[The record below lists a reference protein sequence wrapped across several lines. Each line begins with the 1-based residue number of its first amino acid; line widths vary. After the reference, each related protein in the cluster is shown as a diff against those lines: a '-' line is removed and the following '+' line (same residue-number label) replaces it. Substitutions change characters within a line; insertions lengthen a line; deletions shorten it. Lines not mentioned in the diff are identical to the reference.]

1 MSFAT
6 KIPDHVSGIDAL
18 ILFFGARRKSIY
30 APEVKLR
37 AVFLV
42 KAQAVVLNSVI
53 LNVIPNK
60 RVANLIIFRIY
71 CDLHDLIKTYKFI
84 DLRYFSFLHVIF
96 TNINEKKSLQHA
108 LIRTYWFINIWKKLP
123 PTRFYG
129 STRLLGSSELLKR
142 IVKVSKGRDEFLHNG
157 NLKRIVLRSTLIN

>member
-96 TNINEKKSLQHA
+96 TNINEKSPSYLPLLEVKLNVYQFLKKPA
-108 LIRTYWFINIWKKLP
+108 TYTICL
-123 PTRFYG
+123 
-129 STRLLGSSELLKR
+129 
-142 IVKVSKGRDEFLHNG
+142 V
-157 NLKRIVLRSTLIN
+157 

>member
-96 TNINEKKSLQHA
+96 TIINEKKSMQHA
-108 LIRTYWFINIWKKLP
+108 LIRAYSWVPNRRVYSFIWHQRNMKKE
-123 PTRFYG
+123 TDTKTDK
-129 STRLLGSSELLKR
+129 S
-142 IVKVSKGRDEFLHNG
+142 I
-157 NLKRIVLRSTLIN
+157 